1 MYTLEKQAKR
11 IVHLTSAHPRYDTRI
26 FYKMCVSLVNYGYD
40 VSLVVAEGKGSE
52 VKDGVSI
59 EDVGA
64 TIGGRLSRMTKTV
77 RRVYEKARELDAD
90 IYHLHDPELIPA
102 GIKLKNLGKK
112 VIFDAHEDLPKQL
125 LGKPYLNKFV
135 KIVLSRLLKWFER
148 FTCLKFDA
156 IIAATPFIRDKFL
169 KINPNTVDINNFPFL
184 DELVNSD
191 NWVQKENEIAYVGE
205 ITKIRGIEELVSA
218 LQYTDGI
225 RLNLAGRFSEKAVA
239 EKVKNYPL
247 WFKVNE
253 LGFLNR
259 KQVNGVLSRSRVG
272 LVTFLPAPNHFDA
285 QPNKMFEY
293 MSAGLPIITS
303 NFPLWREIV
312 EGNKCGICV
321 DPLDPKM
328 IGEAIQHIVY
338 HPLEAEKMG
347 KNGRQAVEKK
357 YNWTIEEQKLFK
369 LYKELTK

>member
-1 MYTLEKQAKR
+1 MLLTLAK
-11 IVHLTSAHPRYDTRI
+11 IAHLTSAHPRYDTRI
-26 FYKMCVSLVNYGYD
+26 FIKMCSSLAEQGYA
-40 VSLVVAEGKGSE
+40 VSLVVADGKGDE
-52 VKDGVSI
+52 IKNGVSI
-59 EDVGA
+59 VDVGEK
-64 TIGGRLSRMTKTV
+64 TGGRLSRMTRTV
-77 RRVYEKARELDAD
+77 KRVFEKAKELDVD
-90 IYHLHDPELIPA
+90 IYHLHDPELMPA
-102 GIKLKNLGKK
+102 GLKLKNLGKT

-125 LGKPYLNKFV
+125 LGKPYLNKTAKLF
-135 KIVLSRLLKWFER
+135 LSKAFEFYER
-148 FTCLKFDA
+148 WAYPNFDA
-156 IIAATPFIRDKFL
+156 VIAATLFIRNKFL
-169 KINPNTVDINNFPFL
+169 KINSNTLDINNFPLL
-184 DELVNSD
+184 DELANTSD
-191 NWVQKENEIAYVGE
+191 WDLKANEVVYVGG
-205 ITKIRGIEELVSA
+205 ISKIRGIEEVILAMDFTQGV
-218 LQYTDGI
+218 
-225 RLNLAGRFSEKAVA
+225 RLNLAGQFIEKAL
-239 EKVKNYPL
+239 EEQVKNHEA
-247 WFKVNE
+247 WSKVNE

-259 KQVNGVLSRSRVG
+259 QQVNEVLAKSRAG
-272 LVTFLPAPNHFDA
+272 LVTLQPVINYIDALPV
-285 QPNKMFEY
+285 KMFEY

>member
-1 MYTLEKQAKR
+1 
-11 IVHLTSAHPRYDTRI
+11 
-26 FYKMCVSLVNYGYD
+26 
-40 VSLVVAEGKGSE
+40 
-52 VKDGVSI
+52 
-59 EDVGA
+59 
-64 TIGGRLSRMTKTV
+64 
-77 RRVYEKARELDAD
+77 
-90 IYHLHDPELIPA
+90 
-102 GIKLKNLGKK
+102 
-112 VIFDAHEDLPKQL
+112 
-125 LGKPYLNKFV
+125 
-135 KIVLSRLLKWFER
+135 
-148 FTCLKFDA
+148 
-156 IIAATPFIRDKFL
+156 
-169 KINPNTVDINNFPFL
+169 
-184 DELVNSD
+184 
-191 NWVQKENEIAYVGE
+191 
-205 ITKIRGIEELVSA
+205 
-218 LQYTDGI
+218 
-225 RLNLAGRFSEKAVA
+225 VA